1 MKNLL
6 VFGTVLLGLA
16 TVGCAGPTRQQILN
30 YPVVVAPSIDRNYYS
45 NITTTIPDPPDV
57 TLPTTTSVRIVPVYQ
72 GQVSPFNGILLDAQA
87 SAFLQVSFNSQR
99 RECVVNRRADL
110 DRLATRALTDIDLF
124 QAALTEQQQQST
136 VLLRG
141 RDQEIERLVSGQGN
155 NNVLNYT
162 LASAA
167 GLVVGFGLFGSLYA
181 LVK

>member
-1 MKNLL
+1 LEL
-6 VFGTVLLGLA
+6 ARAILG
-16 TVGCAGPTRQQILN
+16 
-30 YPVVVAPSIDRNYYS
+30 VAPPELESGAEAVTADTPPGTGS
-45 NITTTIPDPPDV
+45 TTPSLALKSKP
-57 TLPTTTSVRIVPVYQ
+57 
-72 GQVSPFNGILLDAQA
+72 
-87 SAFLQVSFNSQR
+87 
-99 RECVVNRRADL
+99 ECVVNRRADL